1 MLLLAYVAFA
11 VLSGEEHTFSDVEPP
26 DAHRLAPAEIGERR
40 SFAPACLSQSHLSTS
55 SLCAYFCAPSSL
67 CLRTDVDIQARHSRP
82 LLTAF

>member
-1 MLLLAYVAFA
+1 MLLLAYVAAA

-26 DAHRLAPAEIGERR
+26 DAHLLAPAEIGERR

-67 CLRTDVDIQARHSRP
+67 CLRTDVEVKSARSER
-82 LLTAF
+82 